1 MIDHNKTTNP
11 IPASGTILGAMSLAL
26 PIGLFA
32 IVLLFGIFILL
43 RYAHA
48 WVEVLGEAAATAAP
62 MAGEGI
68 VALVSTLVTVVG
80 VVWLYSARL
89 AR

>member
-1 MIDHNKTTNP
+1 MIDHSPT
-11 IPASGTILGAMSLAL
+11 SGTISRVMALAL
-26 PIGLFA
+26 PISLFA
-32 IVLLFGIFILL
+32 IVLLFGIFVLL

-48 WVEVLGEAAATAAP
+48 WVAVLGEAAATTAP
-62 MAGEGI
+62 MAGDGV